1 MVKRNLITKLLLLCA
16 LIVGSASSAWADDVL
31 VYTLD
36 GTITGG
42 TNGYADESEITQGK
56 MTWGVV
62 GNTTMNPWRIGGK
75 NLTGTDRVAYSK
87 TAMGSAISKVE
98 LEIGTITLT
107 AVNSIKLIVASDA
120 DFSNVLQTITETSV
134 SANSTITFSPS
145 SSEWATGAYYKL
157 VFNVTAGSSN
167 SYVQL
172 KSAKFYKNA
181 SGSDPTSVSTPQ
193 FEPDGGT
200 FTSAQTVVI
209 SCSTVGATIH
219 YNINSEND
227 PTENDPTYSTPISV
241 TISGTVIKAKAFK
254 TDMDASSVAT
264 ATYTIKPNAPTIEA
278 EGSAIT
284 ITGDEGCTFYY
295 TTNGDAPTN
304 ASTQYTAPFTL
315 ESDCTI
321 KAIAYDTYGNS
332 SNVKTF
338 TYKYMP
344 LSPKNINSN
353 YYVKV
358 TDVSTLE
365 NGDAI
370 LIVCEDDKV
379 AMSTEQKSNNRGQEA
394 VTISEG
400 IIDTPSQNVQKL
412 VLVKLNEEID
422 GENTDVFY
430 FYTGSGYLYAASSN
444 SNHLKTEASP
454 DNNNNSRATISI
466 SNGDATILF
475 TGSNARKWLK
485 HNGNTTNGSLF
496 SCYGITDES
505 MHIVQIYKEVAAP
518 PVSASISAAGYAT
531 FSSDK
536 NVDFSANEDL
546 VVYTATDNGSS
557 VTLNEVENKQVPAK
571 TAVVLKGTEGTYEGA
586 VIASAEEL
594 GANDLHI
601 SDGVTA
607 TSDQNIYV
615 LANKTSNGVGFYK
628 WAGTSSLSAGKIY
641 LKAASSAPFLG
652 FDADGETTGISSLTP
667 ALSQGEGV
675 YYDLSGRRVAQPT
688 KGLYIVNGKKVL
700 VP

>member
-1 MVKRNLITKLLLLCA
+1 MVKQNLLTKLLLLFA
-16 LIVGSASSAWADDVL
+16 LIVGSVSSAWADDVL
-31 VYTLD
+31 FYTLD
-36 GTITGG
+36 GTKTDTGG
-42 TNGYADESEITQGK
+42 NSGYAQNGDDVVQNSMSWSVMGNCTQ
-56 MTWGVV
+56 
-62 GNTTMNPWRIGGK
+62 NPWRIGGK
-75 NLTGTDRVAYSK
+75 NLSGEDREVYSK
-87 TAMGSAISKVE
+87 TPMGSAISKVE
-98 LEIGTITLT
+98 LEIGEITLT
-107 AVNSIKLIVASDA
+107 VNSIKLIVASDA
-120 DFSNVLQTITETSV
+120 NFSNALQTITKTSV

-157 VFNVTAGSSN
+157 VFNVTAGKSN

-193 FEPDGGT
+193 FEPDGGN

-241 TISGTVIKAKAFK
+241 TTSGTVIKAKAFK
-254 TDMDASSVAT
+254 ADMDASSVAT
-264 ATYTIKPNAPTIEA
+264 ATYTINPKAPTIEA
-278 EGSAIT
+278 AGSTIT

-304 ASTQYTAPFTL
+304 ASTQYTAQFTL

-430 FYTGSGYLYAASSN
+430 FYTGSGYLYAASNS
-444 SNHLKTEASP
+444 SNHLKTEDSP

-475 TGSNARKWLK
+475 TGSNSRKWLK
-485 HNGNTTNGSLF
+485 HNGNATNGSLF
-496 SCYGITDES
+496 SCYATTDGN
-505 MHIVQIYKEVAAP
+505 MHIVQIYKEVP
-518 PVSASISAAGYAT
+518 SATITAAGYAT

-546 VVYTATDNGSS
+546 VVYTATDNGTS
-557 VTLNEVENKQVPAK
+557 VKLNEVTTKKVPAN
-571 TAVVLKGTEGTYEGA
+571 TPVVLKGKAGNYPAT
-586 VIASAEEL
+586 IISSADAL
-594 GANDLHI
+594 GANDLCI
-601 SDGVTA
+601 SDGTTA
-607 TSDQNIYV
+607 TAEANIYV

-628 WAGTSSLSAGKIY
+628 WAGENSLSKGKIY
-641 LKAASSAPFLG
+641 LKAATTSGAPFLG
-652 FDADGETTGISSLTP
+652 FDGEGTTGINSVERG
-667 ALSQGEGV
+667 ALSVEGC
-675 YYDLSGRRVAQPT
+675 YTLDGRRVAQPT
-688 KGLYIVNGKKVL
+688 KGLYIVNGKKVIIK
-700 VP
+700 